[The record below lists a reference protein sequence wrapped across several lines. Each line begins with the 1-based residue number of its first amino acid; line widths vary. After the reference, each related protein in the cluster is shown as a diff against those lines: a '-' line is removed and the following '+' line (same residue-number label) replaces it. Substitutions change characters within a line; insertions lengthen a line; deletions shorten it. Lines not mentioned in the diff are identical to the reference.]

1 MKTVDTLIKELEN
14 HRRKTNPDWK
24 FDFKKSHHFVRL
36 KISID
41 RELNKLNQIEK
52 IINK

>member
-14 HRRKTNPDWK
+14 HRSRNGKEWK

-36 KISID
+36 KMSID
-41 RELNKLNQIEK
+41 RELNKLNEIEK
-52 IINK
+52 IIK